1 MQACQQLKLKLT
13 CSQCSWVLSPSHCT
27 HAMYILRSSSQLIA
41 AGLAGTMPLGL
52 STWMGGHQGG
62 QQLPQPSAPP
72 PSVLNSLSG
81 PGLSLSSPSHN
92 GGASSQ
98 ESYSIQTQDL
108 TLITKL
114 LGLQTAT
121 ATAVSPV

>member
-1 MQACQQLKLKLT
+1 
-13 CSQCSWVLSPSHCT
+13 
-27 HAMYILRSSSQLIA
+27 
-41 AGLAGTMPLGL
+41 MPLGL

-81 PGLSLSSPSHN
+81 PGLSLSLPSNN
-92 GGASSQ
+92 GGSSNQ

-121 ATAVSPV
+121 ATAVSPF

>member
-1 MQACQQLKLKLT
+1 
-13 CSQCSWVLSPSHCT
+13 
-27 HAMYILRSSSQLIA
+27 
-41 AGLAGTMPLGL
+41 MPLGL

-81 PGLSLSSPSHN
+81 PGLSLSSPSNN
-92 GGASSQ
+92 GGPSNQ

-121 ATAVSPV
+121 ATAVRTAEAAATSQQLPTVMALRCVCCSRR